1 MSEGDKMYGDVFN
14 ILYDMRESVMKVRT
28 SLRIM
33 EGSSLDDKVM
43 ALGISTGHAAAM
55 ILGLYGTDTVEYR
68 RFMDLW
74 TNWRFSTDNVL
85 RSYIR

>member
-1 MSEGDKMYGDVFN
+1 MYGDVFN
-14 ILYDMRESVMKVRT
+14 VLYNMRESVMKVQT
-28 SLRIM
+28 SLRTM
-33 EGSSLDDKVM
+33 EGSSLDDKVE

-55 ILGLYGTDTVEYR
+55 ILGLYGTDTVEHR
-68 RFMDLW
+68 RFMDAW